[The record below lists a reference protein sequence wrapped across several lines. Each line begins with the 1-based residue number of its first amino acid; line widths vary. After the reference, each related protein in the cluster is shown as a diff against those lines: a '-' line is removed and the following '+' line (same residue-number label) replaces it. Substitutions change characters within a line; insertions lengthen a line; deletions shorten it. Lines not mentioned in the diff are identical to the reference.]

1 MGRDIDTTKHLI
13 ELIKTTVG
21 KIVGKTTGREF
32 KFIFDMV
39 FGMMK
44 KSSVVLSDIAH
55 GLSEEASI
63 KTIVDRLYNNL
74 LRIRDTTENHA
85 LINVALKLMGE
96 EKVFAVDNS
105 DVQKP
110 YGVHFEA
117 LMKVRDGSSINND
130 TYNLGYVISS
140 IVGMSKDYK
149 HPICLYD
156 HVHNSNEGNFLSENH
171 ITHIGLN
178 MVIEHLKDYE
188 GIFIFDRGYD
198 DQKLLK
204 LLLTKKQYFVVR
216 MQNNRWISY
225 KNKKIKAFDLADK
238 RKGKI
243 VVPLTYKGKET
254 YVKAS
259 HVIAKINGIKTP
271 LTIVFSY
278 LETSNKPMILM
289 TNKIIKSK
297 EDLIKVVLHYHSRWK
312 IEEHFRFK
320 KVQYNIENF
329 RVKALESINSLF
341 FIVDVLILIL
351 VIIIERQNTNLLYK
365 EIMNHAKVTRE
376 DTYIQFYKLAS
387 GIIDLLGANKT
398 GVKHYQ
404 NIRKEKLDYVPLF
417 KIRDFD

>member
-39 FGMMK
+39 FGIMK

-55 GLSEEASI
+55 GLSEDASI

-74 LRIRDTTENHA
+74 LRIRNTTENHA
-85 LINVALKLMGE
+85 LIDVAFKLMGD
-96 EKVFAVDNS
+96 EKLFAVDNS
-105 DVQKP
+105 DIQKP

-117 LMKVRDGSSINND
+117 LMKVRDGSSKNND
-130 TYNLGYVISS
+130 TYNMGYVVSS
-140 IVGMSKDYK
+140 IVGMSKSYK

-156 HVHNSNEGNFLSENH
+156 RVHNSNENNYLSENH

-178 MVIEHLKDYE
+178 MVIDHLKDYE
-188 GIFIFDRGYD
+188 GTFIFDRGYD
-198 DQKLLK
+198 DQKLLR
-204 LLLTKKQYFVVR
+204 LLLTKKQYFIVR
-216 MQNNRWISY
+216 MQNNRWLYY
-225 KNKKIKAFDLADK
+225 KNKKIKTFDLANK

-254 YVKAS
+254 YAKAS
-259 HVIAKINGIKTP
+259 HVIAKINGIKEP
-271 LTIVFSY
+271 LVIVFSY
-278 LETSNKPMILM
+278 LETPNKPMTLI
-289 TNKIIKSK
+289 TNKHVNSK
-297 EDLIKVVLHYHSRWK
+297 EDLVKVVLNYHSRWK

-320 KVQYNIENF
+320 KVQYKIENF

-341 FIVDVLILIL
+341 FIVDVLVLIL
-351 VIIIERQNTNLLYK
+351 VIIVERQNTNLLYK
-365 EIMNHAKVTRE
+365 EIMSHAKVIRE

-387 GIIDLLGANKT
+387 GIIDLLGANKN
-398 GVKHYQ
+398 GVKRYQ
-404 NIRKEKLDYVPLF
+404 NIRKEKLDYIPLF
-417 KIRDFD
+417 KIKDFD

>member
-1 MGRDIDTTKHLI
+1 MRRDIDTTKHLI

-39 FGMMK
+39 FGIMK

-55 GLSEEASI
+55 GLGEEASI
-63 KTIVDRLYNNL
+63 KTVVDRLYNNL

-85 LINVALKLMGE
+85 FINLAFKFMGE

-105 DVQKP
+105 DIQKP

-130 TYNLGYVISS
+130 TYNMGYVISS
-140 IVGMSKDYK
+140 VVGMSKNYK

-156 HVHNSNEGNFLSENH
+156 HVHNSNENNYLSENH

-188 GIFIFDRGYD
+188 GTFIFDRGHD
-198 DQKLLK
+198 DQKLLR
-204 LLLTKKQYFVVR
+204 LLLTKKQYFIVR
-216 MQNNRWISY
+216 MQNNRWLYY
-225 KNKKIKAFDLADK
+225 KNRKVKAFHLVEQ

-243 VVPLTYKGKET
+243 VVPLTYRGKET

-259 HVIAKINGIKTP
+259 HVIARINGIKEP

-278 LETSNKPMILM
+278 LDISDKPMILI
-289 TNKIIKSK
+289 TNKIVKSK

-320 KVQYNIENF
+320 KVQYDIENF
-329 RVKALESINSLF
+329 RVKALESINTLF
-341 FIVDVLILIL
+341 FTIDVLILIL
-351 VIIIERQNTNLLYK
+351 VIIIERQTTNMLYK
-365 EIMNHAKVTRE
+365 EIMNHAKVIRE

-387 GIIDLLGANKT
+387 GIIDLLGANKN
-398 GVKHYQ
+398 GVKNYQ
-404 NIRKEKLDYVPLF
+404 NIRKEKLDYIPLF
-417 KIRDFD
+417 KIIDFD